1 MHAGALYSPIGPSFM
16 LSSEHIRGALAVKDG
31 GARGKGKLG
40 KMISSAV
47 LLLLLAIAIATV
59 VCLNSCLLAPYNNM
73 YSYLSNSLQ
82 GQSH

>member
-1 MHAGALYSPIGPSFM
+1 M